1 MEVHSSGF
9 SHGVVDQRRSS
20 AKVSLL
26 LIAAVSAVIVAIV
39 VGLSMAQGVAGGA
52 EGADDWPTFMLDASR
67 SGCTQSGLRPP
78 LQEHWAFTPKAP
90 PEPAWAD
97 PQPIPVEGVF
107 ELPKVKFDDAY
118 HVAAADGAV
127 YFATSDNKVYSLD
140 AASGKLRWTFFTD
153 GPVRLSPMAHKG
165 RVYFGADDGRVY
177 CVKAADG
184 GEVWRHQIAPTDE
197 RLLGSGKMISV
208 WPVRTGAL
216 VYDDM
221 VYAGAGV
228 FPGERV
234 YLCALR
240 ADDGTLVWKNDTISD
255 QRAGQDGFS
264 PQGYLLAN
272 KDYLLAPS
280 GRSLP
285 ACFNRATGQ
294 QVYQKDY
301 SRWTYGAIGGS
312 WALLANGHFFSG
324 GMPIYG
330 YEQQSGAIG
339 FAWFPSAKQLVVTP
353 DVTYALEPKGVLALD
368 RQAYPAASR
377 ERRELANRRSA
388 LVQAKPQDLE
398 EQLKKLQEQEQKNEA
413 DLEAC
418 QKWVYEKEGLEALIV
433 AGELVIAG
441 GAGQVVALDKA
452 EGKEVWS
459 APVAGKARG
468 LAVAGGRLLV
478 STDTGKIHCFA
489 SGAAPAAAPGPQAT
503 PQPFP
508 RDAMTPLFE
517 RAAEMMVKETG
528 ITKGYCLVLGCGTGR
543 LAYELAK
550 RTDLTVYGVEAD
562 AAKVEAS
569 RRALDA
575 AGLYGSRIC
584 VDRFDPKAIGY
595 SDCFANLVV
604 SEEALVSG
612 KLTASAEEAYRMLKP
627 CGGVM
632 LMGQPAGAPN
642 RLSEAALQSWVKSGN
657 LKGCTI
663 TARQGVWARLD
674 RGPIEGAGQWTHQY
688 GDAGNT
694 ASSAD
699 TALECPLELLWYGE
713 PGPDKVPSRH
723 ARNVAPLSIGGRV
736 YLQGINRIMC
746 FDAYN
751 GVMYWEREIQGAY
764 RVGSSHEAA
773 NIACDDR
780 SLFVATG
787 PQCLRLDAQ
796 TGETLATFETPVTR
810 EDGKKANW
818 AYLAVVDGVLYG
830 SASTRAQYADVVFA
844 YDTRTAK
851 LLWQHA
857 GNNVRNSTIAVS
869 DGRMFLADDRATA
882 DQRTLVLKELATKLK
897 ADQGLDDAAAAKE
910 LAKRDVRVAVGLDAK
925 TGDRLWEVPLDLTDC
940 GADLLIAMASR
951 GVVAFSGAF
960 GDGHYWNQ
968 FLAGEYANRRVVALS
983 AKDGSLLW
991 SRPVGCRIRPLI
1003 VGDTLYAEPW
1013 AFDLQTGEQK
1023 MRTHPLT
1030 GRQTVWEMER
1040 PGHHCGCISGSP
1052 NALFFRSY
1060 YYGYY
1065 DLVADQGTEHFGG
1078 IRPGCWINMIP
1089 ANGLLVVPEA
1099 SSGCVCM
1106 VAIHCTT
1113 VLKPSTR
1120 HKAWGLY
1127 ASRGEM
1133 MPIKNLS
1140 LNLGAPGDR
1149 KDSGGKL
1156 WLSYPRPGGR
1166 MRLNLDLAATIL
1178 QGCGYYSEPA
1188 ERYEVAGSKDGWLY
1202 ASGCVGLA
1210 KCSVPLAGEGD
1221 GPAEYTVRLGFAA
1234 PEGDRP
1240 GQRVFDIKLQGKPV
1254 AQGVDVV
1261 KEAGGSKRVVVKEFK
1276 GVRVDRDLQ
1285 LELVPRAQNVD
1296 KTTAPLINTLEVARE
1311 RVLSLGMLVP
1321 SLLLSDLENERTGEV
1336 VLTNRTDRTFA
1347 GTLQVTT
1354 PDLFAAS
1361 VSESA
1366 ISLAPDSRM
1375 TVQLTAK
1382 MARKGEAGNYSLE
1395 VSLVRPDGTIEVQR
1409 QVAVEYLGPRQRMV
1423 VKPLQDTYVAAGSPT
1438 ADNSNQPTLLVD
1450 GGGERMGDSSH
1461 HIAYLRFPINVPGK
1475 VVSVMLRI
1483 RTAAPEHSQSGDSG
1497 RIHLTEKPWEAG
1509 KITYADR
1516 PKPGKQVG
1524 TLGNVGRD
1532 VWIERPLDVDLTGMK
1547 ELSLVLE
1554 PTSCDGATYLSSQG
1568 KDGPELVIEYVPGQ

>member
-1 MEVHSSGF
+1 MRVHCSRLSQ
-9 SHGVVDQRRSS
+9 SVVDYCRSS
-20 AKVSLL
+20 AKVSPL
-26 LIAAVSAVIVAIV
+26 LIAAVGVVIVV
-39 VGLSMAQGVAGGA
+39 VVVSLCLAQGVVGGA
-52 EGADDWPTFMLDASR
+52 AGVDDWPTYMLDASR
-67 SGCTQSGLRPP
+67 SGCTQSGVKPP
-78 LQEHWAFTPKAP
+78 LQEHWVFTPTAP
-90 PEPAWAD
+90 PKPAWAD
-97 PQPIPVEGVF
+97 PQSIPVEGVF

-118 HVAAADGAV
+118 HVAAADGAA
-127 YFATSDNKVYSLD
+127 YFGTSDNKVYSLD
-140 AASGKLRWTFFTD
+140 AASGKVRWTFFTD
-153 GPVRLSPMAHKG
+153 GPVRLSPMVYKD

-177 CVKAADG
+177 CLKAADG
-184 GEVWRHQIAPTDE
+184 SEVWRHQIPPTDE
-197 RLLGSGKMISV
+197 RLLGSGKMVSV

-216 VYDDM
+216 VYDDT

-240 ADDGTLVWKNDTISD
+240 ADDGALVWKNDTLSD
-255 QRAGQDGFS
+255 QGAGQNGFS

-272 KDYLLAPS
+272 KDYVFAPS

-294 QVYQKDY
+294 QVYQKNY
-301 SRWTYGAIGGS
+301 SRFTYGPLGGS
-312 WALLANGHFFSG
+312 WALLANGQLFSG

-339 FAWFPSAKQLVVTP
+339 FAWFPSAKQLVVSP
-353 DVTYALEPKGVLALD
+353 DITYVLQPSGILALD
-368 RQAYPAASR
+368 RQAYPTASR
-377 ERRELANRRSA
+377 ERQNLANRRSA
-388 LVQAKPQDLE
+388 LVQAKPKDLE
-398 EQLKKLQEQEQKNEA
+398 DQLKKLQEQEQKNQA
-413 DLEAC
+413 DLDAC
-418 QKWVYEKEGLEALIV
+418 EKWVYDKQGVEAVIV
-433 AGELVIAG
+433 AGDLVIAG
-441 GAGQVVALDKA
+441 GAGDVVALDKA

-459 APVAGKARG
+459 APVDGKARG

-478 STDTGKIHCFA
+478 STDTGKVHCFA
-489 SGAAPAAAPGPQAT
+489 PGAPPAAPAGQQAKT
-503 PQPFP
+503 EPFA

-517 RAAEMMVKETG
+517 SAAETIVKETG
-528 ITKGYCLVLGCGTGR
+528 IKKGYCLVLGCGTGR

-550 RTDLTVYGVEAD
+550 RTDLTIYGVEAD
-562 AAKVEAS
+562 AAKVEAA

-584 VDRFDPKAIGY
+584 MDRFDPKAIGY
-595 SDCFANLVV
+595 SDYFANLVV
-604 SEEALVSG
+604 SEEAVVSG

-632 LMGQPAGAPN
+632 LVGQPAGAPSK
-642 RLSEAALQSWVKSGN
+642 LSEATLESWVKSAD
-657 LKGCTI
+657 LEGCKI
-663 TARQGVWARLD
+663 TAEQGVWARLD
-674 RGPIEGAGQWTHQY
+674 RGMIEGAGQWTHQY

-694 ASSAD
+694 ASSTD
-699 TALECPLELLWYGE
+699 TAVECPLSLLWYGE
-713 PGPDKVPSRH
+713 PGPDMVPSRH

-751 GVMYWEREIQGAY
+751 GVMYWEKEIQGAY
-764 RVGSSHEAA
+764 RVGSSHEAS
-773 NIACDDR
+773 NIACDDK

-796 TGETLATFETPVTR
+796 TGETLTTFEMPVVR

-830 SASTRAQYADVVFA
+830 SAATRGQYADVVFA
-844 YDTRTAK
+844 YDTKTAK
-851 LLWQHA
+851 LLWQHK
-857 GNNVRNSTIAVS
+857 GNNVRNNTIAIS
-869 DGRMFLADDRATA
+869 DGRMFFADDRATA
-882 DQRTLVLKELATKLK
+882 DQRNAVLKELATKLK
-897 ADQGLDDAAAAKE
+897 ADQGLDDAAATKE
-910 LAKRDVRVAVGLDAK
+910 LAKRDVRVAVGLDAR
-925 TGDRLWEVPLDLTDC
+925 TGGKLWEVPLDLTDC
-940 GADLLIAMASR
+940 GADLLIAMASE

-968 FLAGEYANRRVVALS
+968 FLGGEYANRRVTALS

-991 SRPVGCRIRPLI
+991 SKAVGCRIRPLI

-1052 NALFFRSY
+1052 KGLYFRSY

-1065 DLVADQGTEHFGG
+1065 DLVADQGTEHFSGV
-1078 IRPGCWINMIP
+1078 RPGCWINMIP

-1099 SSGCVCM
+1099 SSGCVCL
-1106 VAIHCTT
+1106 VSIHCTT
-1113 VLKPSTR
+1113 VLKPSRR

-1149 KDSGGKL
+1149 TDSGGKL

-1178 QGCGYYSEPA
+1178 PGCGYYGEPA

-1202 ASGCVGLA
+1202 ASGCAGLA
-1210 KCSVPLAGEGD
+1210 KCSLPLAGEGD

-1240 GQRVFDIKLQGKPV
+1240 GQRVFDIKLQGKVV
-1254 AQGVDVV
+1254 AQEVDVV
-1261 KEAGGSKRVVVKEFK
+1261 KEAGGGKRVVVKEFK

-1285 LELVPRAQNVD
+1285 LELVPKAQKAD

-1311 RVLSLGMLVP
+1311 RVLSVGMLVP
-1321 SLLLSDLENERTGEV
+1321 SLLLSDLENQKTGEIA
-1336 VLTNRTDRTFA
+1336 LANRTDKAFV
-1347 GTLQVTT
+1347 GTLRVAA

-1361 VSESA
+1361 VSESK
-1366 ISLAPDSRM
+1366 INLPPDARM

-1382 MARKGEAGNYSLE
+1382 MARRGEPGNYKLD
-1395 VSLVRPDGTIEVQR
+1395 VSLVRPDGAVELQR
-1409 QVAVEYLGPRQRMV
+1409 QVAVEYLGPRERMV
-1423 VKPLQDTYVAAGSPT
+1423 VKPLQDTWVGAGSPT
-1438 ADNSNQPTLLVD
+1438 ADNSTQPTLLVD
-1450 GGGERMGDSSH
+1450 GGGDRMGDQSH
-1461 HIAYLRFPINVPGK
+1461 NIAYLRFPINVPGK
-1475 VVSVMLRI
+1475 VVSVILRI

-1509 KITYADR
+1509 KITYAER

-1554 PTSCDGATYLSSQG
+1554 PTSCDGATYLSSKG
-1568 KDGPELVIEYVPGQ
+1568 KDGPELVIEYTPG